1 MFGGPPGGT
10 AARPAVKDSSYLF
23 GGDYWVMLQKGE
35 QAVPMAV
42 KTGLT
47 DLEFSEVV
55 AGLSPGDRVLL
66 WGHYLIPQWYLDTE
80 PVVYW
85 NKFGRPDTAPERRL

>member
-1 MFGGPPGGT
+1 MFGGPSGG
-10 AARPAVKDSSYLF
+10 ASSRPTVKDSSYLF
-23 GGDYWVMLQKGE
+23 GGNYWVMLQKDD

-66 WGHYLIPQWYLDTE
+66 MPS
-80 PVVYW
+80 
-85 NKFGRPDTAPERRL
+85 AS